1 MWTELYKPETIVD
14 LVGNEGAIN
23 SLFEWLR
30 DWDEVHVLGRKKPVP
45 TMRFSRDW
53 RDIPRVNAKAAFISG
68 PPGIGKTS
76 ACRIVCK
83 HLGYKVL
90 EMNASDSRGKLAINA
105 SIGTL
110 SGNTSLDYWAD

>member
-1 MWTELYKPETIVD
+1 
-14 LVGNEGAIN
+14 
-23 SLFEWLR
+23 
-30 DWDEVHVLGRKKPVP
+30 
-45 TMRFSRDW
+45 MRFSRNW
-53 RDIPRVNAKAAFISG
+53 QDIPRLNAKAAMISG

-90 EMNASDSRGKLAINA
+90 EMNASDSRGKLTINA

-110 SGNTSLDYWAD
+110 SGNKSLDYWADSLLARTSKDAQIDRPDQELQG